1 MIEKGFFMSKFWVP
15 DIYFYHV
22 RKVENWGKHDF
33 VDHVR
38 IKDGSRITMGG
49 SVFIKQ
55 NCKFGFNWYPF
66 DYQTCIVAVGS
77 NWFTEDMVNFTG
89 SYRGPS
95 DKSWSLLYHNVVL
108 E

>member
-1 MIEKGFFMSKFWVP
+1 MIAKEYFTTRFWTP

-22 RKVENWGKHDF
+22 HS
-33 VDHVR
+33 VDKRGIYEVIEHIR
-38 IKDGSRITMGG
+38 IANGSDVYSMG
-49 SVFIKQ
+49 SVLIEQ

-77 NWFTEDMVNFTG
+77 NGFTEDMVNFTG

-95 DKSWSLLYHNVVL
+95 DKS
-108 E
+108 